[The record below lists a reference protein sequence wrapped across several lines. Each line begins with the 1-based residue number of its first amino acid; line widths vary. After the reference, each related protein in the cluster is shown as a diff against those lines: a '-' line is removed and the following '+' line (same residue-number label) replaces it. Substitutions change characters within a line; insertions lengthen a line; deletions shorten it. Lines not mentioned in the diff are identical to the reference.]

1 VGLSLSIGRGHR
13 SNRFGKSVRPVLSK
27 NPQNTFE
34 TKTAPKR
41 LKNLSYF
48 EQEKPKHDRDSLA
61 QKPFTIAH
69 RAKPVRPVWET
80 G

>member
-1 VGLSLSIGRGHR
+1 MGLSLSTGRGNR
-13 SNRFGKSVRPVLSK
+13 SDRFGKLVRPVLSR

-34 TKTAPKR
+34 TKTTPKH
-41 LKNLSYF
+41 LKNLSYI

-69 RAKPVRPVWET
+69 
-80 G
+80 